1 MVRFMKGGMLAALI
15 GLVAL
20 WGVSAQAEDTGPQST
35 VEAGVKALTQTLDD
49 YGLNDPEQVPDA
61 FYQSLDQAMSPY
73 IDFRYIS
80 ARVMGKYFR
89 AASPQ
94 QRSKFA
100 EVFKNTLI
108 KTMGKGL
115 ITFDYKVIRLLPDNT
130 PRRYDDQDTVNMEV
144 VAQDGTI
151 YPMTF
156 TLRKSKKSAQWH
168 IINVIVNGINLGLT
182 FNSQFDQ
189 AMRDNRRDFDATIA
203 GWNPKV
209 DVSKSQED
217 GQ

>member
-1 MVRFMKGGMLAALI
+1 MVRLMKVWTSAMLMAW
-15 GLVAL
+15 VAL
-20 WGVSAQAEDTGPQST
+20 WSASAQADNVGPQATVDAGVSA
-35 VEAGVKALTQTLDD
+35 LTKTLDD
-49 YGLNDPEQVPDA
+49 YGLSDPEQVPEA
-61 FYQSLDQAMSPY
+61 FYQSLDQALSPY

-89 AASPQ
+89 AATPQ
-94 QRSKFA
+94 QRSRFA
-100 EVFKNTLI
+100 EVFKSTLI

-144 VAQDGTI
+144 VAQDGTV

-156 TLRKSKKSAQWH
+156 TLRKSKKSEQWH

-189 AMRDNRRDFDATIA
+189 AMRDNRRDFDATIE

-209 DVSKSQED
+209 DVSKSQEED
-217 GQ
+217 Q